1 MDGYE
6 RRRKDRRVQPGTSP
20 EGGCRLQA
28 VGCKSGVAPTL
39 VETLSPMLLSCLGV
53 VMQRLGRFELMEDE
67 ALPSLWGEMDKGS
80 EGLE

>member
-1 MDGYE
+1 MLDGE
-6 RRRKDRRVQPGTSP
+6 SLEG
-20 EGGCRLQA
+20 GGCRLQA

-67 ALPSLWGEMDKGS
+67 GFAKFVGRDGQGK
-80 EGLE
+80 